1 MHINNKKKEVMKLIN
16 IKNSQL
22 AVIGGVASLAAC
34 ATTMQAEGVQS
45 GWYVSSDAG
54 LNLMPGVRG
63 GGHANGNDIRT
74 DAGMRYGLEAGYGFK
89 LAEHLTLGAEA
100 ESGIIYNGLSSIKSG
115 GAEQELGGNLYQ
127 VPILANFVMRYQYG
141 KWAPYVGVGGG
152 LDYISANVWSSGN
165 GPVTAAGSDFG
176 PAVQALAGVKYQL
189 SDKWELGLGYKYLA
203 ALSEKL
209 GGDIGDRLSTV
220 NNHSISLS
228 VTYHF

>member
-1 MHINNKKKEVMKLIN
+1 M
-16 IKNSQL
+16 
-22 AVIGGVASLAAC
+22 
-34 ATTMQAEGVQS
+34 
-45 GWYVSSDAG
+45 
-54 LNLMPGVRG
+54 
-63 GGHANGNDIRT
+63 
-74 DAGMRYGLEAGYGFK
+74 
-89 LAEHLTLGAEA
+89 
-100 ESGIIYNGLSSIKSG
+100 
-115 GAEQELGGNLYQ
+115 
-127 VPILANFVMRYQYG
+127 
-141 KWAPYVGVGGG
+141 
-152 LDYISANVWSSGN
+152 DYISANVWSRGN